1 VVGRDPAWVVDPG
14 PDDAAHLDAVA
25 AAVAARGGAG
35 GIALTHDHLDHAGGV
50 AGLRERLDAPVA
62 AARGPVEVP
71 LGDGDRFG
79 PLEAIPVPGHA
90 ADHLVF
96 LAGPVCFTGDAVL
109 GQGSVFVASDL
120 AAYLVALRRLRE
132 RDLELICQGH
142 GPLVRDP
149 AAKLDEYIA
158 HRLDRERR
166 LVDAL
171 AAGARSVEEL
181 LDRAWDDAPAAL
193 RPAAAVTLAAHLDK
207 LADEGRLPEG
217 VERPRVPD
225 WLLGASG
232 P

>member
-14 PDDAAHLDAVA
+14 PDDQAHLDAVA

-50 AGLRERLDAPVA
+50 AALRERLGAPVA
-62 AARGPVEVP
+62 AARGAVDVP

-79 PLEAIPVPGHA
+79 PLEAIPVPGHS

-96 LAGPVCFTGDAVL
+96 VAGPVCFTGDAVL
-109 GQGSVFVASDL
+109 GQGSVFVASQL
-120 AAYLVALRRLRE
+120 AAYLAALRRLRE
-132 RDLELICQGH
+132 RDLELICPGH
-142 GPLVRDP
+142 GPVVRDP

-166 LVDAL
+166 LVEAL
-171 AAGARSVEEL
+171 AAGARSVEDL

-207 LADEGRLPEG
+207 LEEEGRLPEG
-217 VERPRVPD
+217 VERPPVPD